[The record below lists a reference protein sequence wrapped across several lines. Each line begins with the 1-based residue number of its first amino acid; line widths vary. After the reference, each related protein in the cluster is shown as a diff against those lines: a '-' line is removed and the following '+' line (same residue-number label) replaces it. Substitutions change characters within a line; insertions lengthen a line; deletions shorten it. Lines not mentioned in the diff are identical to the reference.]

1 MLNVAPTIRHLTFIN
16 EMSIHRYSFLAI
28 MLYCLIAQAAVLS
41 AQNAPDSKWSQLLGR
56 WEVVQYSEQGLQVDK
71 KRPALPQAR
80 DVYQHVRR
88 MRARTWYGFEYENAD
103 EYSRRRAREF
113 ERWEERDSTREV
125 KRIADAI
132 ETPYFA
138 VFFPDST
145 LALYNK
151 DEQGRVT
158 FPESRRFV
166 FSPKT
171 MSVDV
176 YPPGM
181 LPPPQP
187 IGGWVDRLEI
197 QILVLTDTRML
208 LFVPEEAE
216 VVELIK
222 TAYTLP

>member
-1 MLNVAPTIRHLTFIN
+1 MAT
-16 EMSIHRYSFLAI
+16 HRSFVFTAL
-28 MLYCLIAQAAVLS
+28 LYCLIAQAAALS
-41 AQNAPDSKWSQLLGR
+41 AQNTPDPKWAQLLGR

-71 KRPALPQAR
+71 KKPALPQAR
-80 DVYQHVRR
+80 DVYQHVRKL
-88 MRARTWYGFEYENAD
+88 RARTWYGFEYENAD

-113 ERWEERDSTREV
+113 QRWEERDSTREV
-125 KRIADAI
+125 TRIADAI

-151 DEQGRVT
+151 DDQGRVT

-171 MSVDV
+171 MSLDV